1 MLPNSTERVGK
12 YLNLRENK
20 GIEIENYWA
29 DLQETY
35 GEKILPYEDAIRGAK
50 TLKEA
55 TNSFLRY
62 RTQIDSDFAV
72 AQPAEFNYHNRAER
86 AKIYEAQGII
96 NPMDEYRN
104 SSIEQKNDEFLRKI
118 KSQGLV

>member
-1 MLPNSTERVGK
+1 MMPNSTERVGK

-29 DLQETY
+29 DLKEQY
-35 GEKILPYEDAIRGAK
+35 GEAIDPYEDKIRGAK

-55 TNSFLRY
+55 TNVFLKY
-62 RTQIDSDFAV
+62 RTQIDENFNI
-72 AQPAEFNYHNRAER
+72 AQPLEFNYHNRAER
-86 AKIYEAQGII
+86 ARMYEHAGMI
-96 NPMDEYRN
+96 NPVEEYK
-104 SSIEQKNDEFLRKI
+104 SAPVEQKNAEFLNKL